1 MGPTAGP
8 QKLGEM
14 SVLIYSQNLRG
25 MSPEKEEELA
35 SRLNSKHVWA
45 ACLQET
51 WRLGSTSWKNRGLT
65 FLHGG
70 LAARQPKRRATQG
83 VAIVLGPEATKAWEL
98 AGSRVLRFG
107 TRIIATRLKLLDPA
121 RNPLTI
127 YLVSAYAPDSSQKPE
142 VLAAYEADM
151 ARCLSERAPTDL
163 LMWGT
168 DANASLGVSSRD
180 DDPSEAGHD
189 QVLGHHGV
197 PRVNAAGR
205 RLHEVL
211 GAHGLCAP
219 TTFFQKTPRGGHAYA
234 HDTWRHPGSRQP
246 HQIDHFFIR
255 RKDLRSVLAAGPV
268 NWGVD
273 SDHRAIVMRFRILR
287 TIVRPPAPRVKVD
300 REKLQ
305 NKDTADAF
313 RAATARN
320 RERLLGER
328 DGPGEAT
335 ASDKRDVLEEAIR
348 AASEETLGA
357 DKGRWRPGW
366 FVASEERLMAAID
379 ARNVAQ
385 ERFNATF
392 VPTAEDKAELTK
404 TRKVVRREVEEAKEA
419 WTMKLVGEI
428 NDRQSADDRRELAP
442 KEVWQVIRALQ
453 KGPRVVVEITP
464 MNLRKDQVAG
474 TGDMCET
481 EGENRDVMVKELR
494 KTFSQTGSF
503 DPAAVDEVPLRPE
516 QVWMDKP
523 LDDAEVS
530 RATRKLAN
538 GRSGGDAKLYG
549 EYYKALDKD
558 PETRVFLKEVLDE
571 FWKSDSFP
579 GGEIPAGPPPAVEP
593 TLARWR
599 EKQWPISYLQ
609 ANPKRAEFNG
619 MPSKSFVRYEGYKGA
634 TTIAA
639 AMASG
644 ASAADV
650 KWDLEHGFMAL
661 HPPPEDRV
669 LGPLPGDGGEV
680 KYDAWLMARLVL
692 LPKKGDLSL
701 CKNWRG
707 ICLLDVASKIF
718 SSVLVA
724 RMGVVMEKFGF
735 DAQVGFRWDR
745 GTIDGLFATFVGLS
759 KRKEHGLETWALF
772 IDLVKAFDTVPRE
785 ALFAVL
791 RRFGLPDHFVKVV
804 MRLHFGAK
812 VKVKIGEEDSEVDST
827 IGVRQGSCEGP
838 VLFLFI
844 MQAAMET
851 LQWPDGVARPEFMT
865 RESGVTMG
873 ENSTRK
879 RDATSFELWA
889 SLFADDCALLFN
901 SRDDLI
907 TGSNH
912 IFSHLRK
919 FGLQMHIGRGAAA
932 SKTEA
937 MYFPP
942 PRQAYAAA
950 DTSRF
955 LVDGSGFV
963 EFSESFK
970 YLGSIIHYSLTSDA
984 DVHKRVKSATAAFG
998 ALKNLFGDKYL
1009 SEKVKG
1015 QVYTAL
1021 VLSTLL
1027 YGCEVWSLR
1036 EDLFQR
1042 LRSFHNRCARSMC
1055 RISIA
1060 HTIRHSITSESLFRR
1075 LGIMDLDSYY
1085 HNRVL
1090 RWAGHVARM
1099 PMSRMPRQLLTGW
1112 VAHPRPIGCPEM
1124 TFGRTLKKAL
1134 KRNDLP
1140 TDFAA
1145 WSAIA
1150 RDRSRWR
1157 LLTHSTPTPSP
1168 PTPNP
1173 PTPSPPTP
1181 SPPTPNQP
1189 PANPNAPLPGYGNI
1203 APVYVAPTWYAPLAH
1218 AQYAETQAADRAA
1231 RLAARANRA
1240 NAAPPQQHHLA
1251 QGIALDN

>member
-8 QKLGEM
+8 QTLGEM
-14 SVLIYSQNLRG
+14 SVFIYSQNLRG

-35 SRLNSKHVWA
+35 SRLNSKRVWA

-107 TRIIATRLKLLDPA
+107 TRIIATRLKLLDSA

-127 YLVSAYAPDSSQKPE
+127 FLVSAYAPDSSQKPE
-142 VLAAYEADM
+142 VLAAYEVDM
-151 ARCLSERAPTDL
+151 ARCLSERAPTEL

-180 DDPSEAGHD
+180 DDPREAGRD
-189 QVLGHHGV
+189 RVLGHHGV
-197 PRVNAAGR
+197 PRVNAAGQ

-219 TTFFQKTPRGGHAYA
+219 TTFFQKTPRGNHAYA

-255 RKDLRSVLAAGPV
+255 RKDLRSVLDAGPV

-287 TIVRPPAPRVKVD
+287 TIVRPPAPKVKVD

-305 NKDTADAF
+305 DKDTADAF
-313 RAATARN
+313 RAATARH
-320 RERLLGER
+320 RERLVGER
-328 DGPGEAT
+328 GGSGEVT

-357 DKGRWRPGW
+357 DKGRRRPGW
-366 FVASEERLMAAID
+366 FVASEERLMAAI
-379 ARNVAQ
+379 AERNAAQ

-392 VPTAEDKAELTK
+392 IPTAEAKAELVK
-404 TRKVVRREVEEAKEA
+404 ARKAVRRAVEEAKEA

-428 NDRQSADDRRELAP
+428 NYRQSADDRRELAP

-464 MNLRKDQVAG
+464 MTLRKDQASG
-474 TGDMCET
+474 MGDMCET
-481 EGENRDVMVKELR
+481 VGENRDVMVEELR
-494 KTFSQTGSF
+494 KTFSKTGSF
-503 DPAAVDEVPLRPE
+503 DPAAVDEVKLRPE

-523 LDDAEVS
+523 LEDAEVS

-538 GRSGGDAKLYG
+538 GRSGGDAGLYG

-579 GGEIPAGPPPAVEP
+579 DGEIPTGPAPAVEP
-593 TLARWR
+593 TLALWR
-599 EKQWPISYLQ
+599 EKQWPVSYLQ
-609 ANPKRAEFNG
+609 ANPKRAEMNG
-619 MPSKSFVRYEGYKGA
+619 VPTKSFVRYDGYKGA

-644 ASAADV
+644 ASASDV
-650 KWDLEHGFMAL
+650 KWDLEHGYMVL
-661 HPPPEDRV
+661 HPPLEDRV

-745 GTIDGLFATFVGLS
+745 GTIDGLFTTFVGLS

-873 ENSTRK
+873 ENSTRR

-912 IFSHLRK
+912 IFAHLRK

-955 LVDGSGFV
+955 LVDGTGFV

-984 DVHKRVKSATAAFG
+984 DVHKRIKSATAAFG

-1036 EDLFQR
+1036 ENLFQR
-1042 LRSFHNRCARSMC
+1042 LRSFHNRCARTMC

-1060 HTIRHSITSESLFRR
+1060 HTIRHRITSESLFRR

-1099 PMSRMPRQLLTGW
+1099 PMSRAPRQLLTGW

-1124 TFGRTLKKAL
+1124 NFGRTLKKAL
-1134 KRNDLP
+1134 KRNHLP

-1145 WSAIA
+1145 WSALA
-1150 RDRSRWR
+1150 RDRPRWR
-1157 LLTHSTPTPSP
+1157 LLTHSTPP
-1168 PTPNP
+1168 
-1173 PTPSPPTP
+1173 PSPPTP
-1181 SPPTPNQP
+1181 SPPAPNQP
-1189 PANPNAPLPGYGNI
+1189 PANPNAPLPGYGNL
-1203 APVYVAPTWYAPLAH
+1203 APAYVPPTWHAPLAH
-1218 AQYAETQAADRAA
+1218 AQYAETRAAERAA
-1231 RLAARANRA
+1231 RYAARANRA
-1240 NAAPPQQHHLA
+1240 NAPPQQHHLA